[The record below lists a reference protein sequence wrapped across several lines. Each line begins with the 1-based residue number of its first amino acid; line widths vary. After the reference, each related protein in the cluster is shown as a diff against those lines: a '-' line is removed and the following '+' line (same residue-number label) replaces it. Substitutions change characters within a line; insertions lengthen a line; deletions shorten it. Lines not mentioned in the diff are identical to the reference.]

1 MASAKSKTTKETRA
15 KPEANKPEA
24 SKSETKQQ
32 AKPAAE
38 VKFAQFISTRKL
50 DRRRILVAS
59 RQLEKLLPED
69 RLIKLNK
76 RRAKKAASDGGEGGP
91 KETRKPRSGR
101 PVTPRAMEAA
111 LRGGE
116 LSGPTK
122 TRILA
127 AVNHLL
133 GQKKQDKVDLK
144 ALF

>member
-1 MASAKSKTTKETRA
+1 MASAKSKTTKETGA
-15 KPEANKPEA
+15 KRKDTA
-24 SKSETKQQ
+24 SKTETKRE
-32 AKPAAE
+32 AKPAGE

-59 RQLEKLLPED
+59 RRLEQLHPED

-76 RRAKKAASDGGEGGP
+76 RRAKKAASDGGEGAP

-101 PVTPRAMEAA
+101 PVTPRAMDAA

-122 TRILA
+122 TRILR